1 MTLGTLS
8 PVSIFDISTHTLTWS
23 VTIGFYS
30 YGICRC
36 ISTHTLTW
44 SVTQVLSR
52 KITAT

>member
-1 MTLGTLS
+1 MIHSYT
-8 PVSIFDISTHTLTWS
+8 
-23 VTIGFYS
+23 VT
-30 YGICRC
+30 